1 MIRHDASSRIFAY
14 VSSSVMASAFSS
26 NVEPFH
32 KIAASR
38 FTSPTSMSRCAFRN
52 AETRALSRG
61 TRTPRT
67 GTVEPKYDWAS
78 GLGRGGAAAFSWATN
93 VRRLEVA
100 SNAIVARP
108 AGRKK
113 VVVGREPRTAGPPLA
128 PCRLT
133 AEGVRDRLRVYG
145 IAEGA

>member
-38 FTSPTSMSRCAFRN
+38 FSSPTSMSRCAFRN

-67 GTVEPKYDWAS
+67 GTGEPKYDWAS
-78 GLGRGGAAAFSWATN
+78 GLGLGGAAAFGLGTN
-93 VRRLEVA
+93 VHRLEVA
-100 SNAIVARP
+100 LNTILGRP
-108 AGRKK
+108 
-113 VVVGREPRTAGPPLA
+113 
-128 PCRLT
+128 
-133 AEGVRDRLRVYG
+133 
-145 IAEGA
+145 GA